1 MTMKIISCSPND
13 NHDFICN
20 YFIFTI
26 MIFCLLF
33 ITEFP
38 RGLVDLLRKTQSI
51 GSEKNK
57 QIRKI

>member
-1 MTMKIISCSPND
+1 
-13 NHDFICN
+13 
-20 YFIFTI
+20 

-57 QIRKI
+57 QIRKIFKF